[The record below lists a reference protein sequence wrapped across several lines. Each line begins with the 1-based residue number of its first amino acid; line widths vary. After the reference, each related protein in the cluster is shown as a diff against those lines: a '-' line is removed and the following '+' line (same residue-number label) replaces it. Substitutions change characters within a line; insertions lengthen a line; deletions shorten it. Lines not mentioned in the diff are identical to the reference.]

1 MRKLLGCVLTPVFW
15 LVWLLLLCLFHLA
28 QVIALN
34 LFGARAQQSV
44 VAALNFCL
52 LHTLWLLGV
61 RFFVRFAE
69 PLPTESRPIIIVANH
84 QNQLDIVGIGWYLRR
99 YSPKFVSKIELG
111 KGIPSVSYNLRHSG
125 SALINRSDARQS
137 LTEIGRLGQLIADTN
152 GTAVIFPEGT
162 RARDGVLKPF
172 NSAGIKSL
180 LKKAPDALV
189 IPVYIHQTWA
199 LNRYGKFPMSVGER
213 IGWTVLPAIDPR
225 GKNANEVAQL
235 AEESV
240 RREYE
245 AQRNQT

>member
-1 MRKLLGCVLTPVFW
+1 MGANLLFYVT
-15 LVWLLLLCLFHLA
+15 
-28 QVIALN
+28 
-34 LFGARAQQSV
+34 
-44 VAALNFCL
+44 VASLIM
-52 LHTLWLLGV
+52 
-61 RFFVRFAE
+61 
-69 PLPTESRPIIIVANH
+69 PSIIVS
-84 QNQLDIVGIGWYLRR
+84 LGIGLQ
-99 YSPKFVSKIELG
+99 F
-111 KGIPSVSYNLRHSG
+111 
-125 SALINRSDARQS
+125 
-137 LTEIGRLGQLIADTN
+137 RLLDT
-152 GTAVIFPEGT
+152 
-162 RARDGVLKPF
+162 
-172 NSAGIKSL
+172 GIKSL